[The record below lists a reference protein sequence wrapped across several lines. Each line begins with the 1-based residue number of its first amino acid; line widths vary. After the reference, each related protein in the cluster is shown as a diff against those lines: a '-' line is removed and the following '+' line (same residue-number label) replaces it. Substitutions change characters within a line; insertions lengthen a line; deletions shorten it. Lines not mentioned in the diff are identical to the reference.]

1 MQYFKQL
8 DSFRFFAAFLVLV
21 AHWLHFLPGLEKFKL
36 GFIGVDFFFV
46 ISGFLITAKLLSYQT
61 SVESQQLKTGTVL
74 KSFFIR
80 RTLRIFPLYYLIV
93 IFGTLFNDGL
103 IREALPWNLT
113 YTSNFF
119 FIQQQEWTSLF
130 SHFWSLSVE
139 EHFYLFWP
147 FLILLFRR
155 KYFLIYTG
163 ILILTAFLFRSY
175 AISNH
180 DIMSARIHTISCL
193 DMFMFGGI
201 LAFFKLDYRT
211 SFDKFFSKDSVKYG
225 ILLSFFL
232 FYAAIVYYHSSTQ
245 LVWVYYRLIM
255 GALYAGI
262 IGLLTIGFK
271 GPVGNFFEN
280 KWLVLGGALS
290 YAIYVIHSF
299 IPGLLLEIKKL
310 QLPIFVEFI
319 SYFICTILLS
329 YLLHRFF
336 EEPVRKLGDK
346 FKLEKRT

>member
-46 ISGFLITAKLLSYQT
+46 ISGFLISAKLLSYQK
-61 SVESQQLKTGTVL
+61 SVESKQLKQSTVL

-80 RTLRIFPLYYLIV
+80 RTLRIFPIYYLIV
-93 IFGTLFNDGL
+93 IVGTAFNDGL

-147 FLILLFRR
+147 FLILFIRR
-155 KYFLIYTG
+155 KYFLLYTG
-163 ILILTAFLFRSY
+163 VLILIAFAFRSN
-175 AISNH
+175 AIANH
-180 DIMSARIHTISCL
+180 DIMSARIHTLSCL

-201 LAFFKLDYRT
+201 LAYFRADYKS
-211 SFDKFFSKDSVKYG
+211 SFVSFFSKNSVKYS
-225 ILLSFFL
+225 ILLGFFL

-255 GALYAGI
+255 AALYAGI

-271 GPVGNFFEN
+271 GPAGRLFEN

-299 IPGLLLEIKKL
+299 IPGLLLEMKKL
-310 QLPIFVEFI
+310 QLPVLMEFLT
-319 SYFICTILLS
+319 YFICTVLIS

-336 EEPVRKLGDK
+336 EEPIRKFGDK
-346 FKLEKRT
+346 FKLDKST

>member
-21 AHWLHFLPGLEKFKL
+21 AHWLHFVPGLEKFKL

-46 ISGFLITAKLLSYQT
+46 ISGFLISAKLLSYQKF
-61 SVESQQLKTGTVL
+61 VERDELKKGAVL
-74 KSFFIR
+74 KSFFVR

-93 IFGTLFNDGL
+93 IFGTMFNEGL

-147 FLILLFRR
+147 FLILFIRR
-155 KYFLIYTG
+155 KYFLLYTG
-163 ILILTAFLFRSY
+163 LLILVALLFRLY
-175 AISNH
+175 MISNH
-180 DIMSARIHTISCL
+180 DLMSARIHTLSCL
-193 DMFMFGGI
+193 DMFMFGGV
-201 LAFFKLDYRT
+201 LAYFRSDYRG
-211 SFDKFFSKDSVKYG
+211 SFDKFFSNDSVKYS

-232 FYAAIVYYHSSTQ
+232 FYAGIVYYHSSTH
-245 LVWVYYRLIM
+245 LVWGYYRLIM
-255 GALYAGI
+255 GVLYAGI
-262 IGLLTIGFK
+262 IGLLTIGFR
-271 GPVGNFFEN
+271 GPIGKLFEN

-310 QLPIFVEFI
+310 QLPVFLEFM
-319 SYFICTILLS
+319 SYFFCTVLLS

-336 EEPVRKLGDK
+336 ERPIRKLGDK
-346 FKLEKRT
+346 FKLEKGA